1 MELWNTWFALVN
13 QFKSACTREKTF
25 FWLVIVLIGFTIKF
39 DALGVTS
46 IARAVGL
53 SLNYYTCMLNFF
65 HSSGVDLKKLR
76 SLWVQLIFD
85 RFSGIIKINGRC
97 LIVGDGI
104 KIGKEGKKMPGVKW
118 LHQESESNSKAEY
131 IMGHSIQAI
140 AILINGLCTTFAV
153 PLMAEIHEGIRFT
166 YKDSRTLLDKMFEL
180 LLCVNSPETFY
191 FIADKYYCSGKF
203 MKQLLASGMHI
214 ITMMKKNAVAYHP
227 LESNNKRRGRP
238 KKYGKK
244 VKLFDLFKTNL
255 EWISMPMPGNNK
267 LIIQYCVI
275 PLFWKPA
282 GQLVNF
288 VFVIHPE
295 KGNAIV
301 MSTDLTLSPV
311 DAIFCYSV
319 RFKIEVAFKQAV
331 HQIGAF
337 MYRFWLRIMK
347 PRKRGSGNQELQFA
361 TEHFKQ
367 KVSKKINAYHIFI
380 QLGFIAQGLM
390 QYLSIH
396 STKMIWG
403 NFGTWLRT
411 IRKNTLPSEKVVAI
425 AMTRTYFEFLK
436 DDSICAIFKK
446 FLRDRMGPGPQQ
458 KVDEEI
464 KQAA

>member
-1 MELWNTWFALVN
+1 MELWNTWFVLVN

-46 IARAVGL
+46 LARAVGL
-53 SLNYYTCMLNFF
+53 APNYYTCMLNFF
-65 HSSGVDLKKLR
+65 HSSGMDLKKLR
-76 SLWVQLIFD
+76 SLWIQLIFD
-85 RFSGIIKINGRC
+85 RFSGMIKINGRC

-140 AILINGLCTTFAV
+140 AILVNGLCTTFAI

-180 LLCVNSPETFY
+180 LLCVNSPEKFY
-191 FIADKYYCSGKF
+191 FIADKYYCSGRF
-203 MKQLLASGMHI
+203 MKQLLSSGMHI
-214 ITMMKKNAVAYHP
+214 ITMMKKNAVAYYP
-227 LESNNKRRGRP
+227 LESSSKRRGRP

-244 VKLFDLFKTNL
+244 IKLFDLFKTNL
-255 EWISMPMPGNNK
+255 EWISAPMPGNHN
-267 LIIQYCVI
+267 LTIRYCVI
-275 PLFWKPA
+275 QLFWKPA

-301 MSTDLTLSPV
+301 MSTDLTLNPM
-311 DAIFCYSV
+311 DAIFCYSI

-347 PRKRGSGNQELQFA
+347 RRKRGSSNQELQFA
-361 TEHFKQ
+361 PKHFKQ
-367 KVSKKINAYHIFI
+367 KVLKKINAYHIFI
-380 QLGFIAQGLM
+380 QIGFIAQGLM

-396 STKMIWG
+396 CTKTVWG

-411 IRKNTLPSEKVVAI
+411 IRKNTLPSEKVVAL
-425 AMTRTYFEFLK
+425 AMMRTYFEFLK

-446 FLRDRMGPGPQQ
+446 FLRNHTDIYQRQPS
-458 KVDEEI
+458 D
-464 KQAA
+464 AATKEAA